1 MSGVAGLT
9 AALANP
15 LLDHILL
22 EAGTYP
28 LISPLLIERS
38 VVLEAAQPGTVVL
51 DGLGVSRVLSI
62 GLLGLSL
69 AVELIG
75 LNITRGR
82 SIIASVSQTKL
93 SIAPMNKLQV
103 FTLFLLAGWRRLHRR
118 RRSHFHQLQ
127 HLREHCR
134 LGESPPPKSPP
145 RNMSIAPMD
154 SC

>member
-1 MSGVAGLT
+1 MRGVAGLT

-51 DGLGVSRVLSI
+51 DGLGVSRVLTI
-62 GLLGLSL
+62 GRLGLSP

-75 LNITRGR
+75 LNITRGH
-82 SIIASVSQTKL
+82 SISSVSQTKL
-93 SIAPMNKLQV
+93 SIARWIHGN
-103 FTLFLLAGWRRLHRR
+103 
-118 RRSHFHQLQ
+118 
-127 HLREHCR
+127 
-134 LGESPPPKSPP
+134 
-145 RNMSIAPMD
+145 MD

>member
-1 MSGVAGLT
+1 MPQSSAHGRQRQSSVRGVAGLT

-62 GLLGLSL
+62 GLPGLSP

-75 LNITRGR
+75 LNITRG
-82 SIIASVSQTKL
+82 SSFDVSQTKL
-93 SIAPMNKLQV
+93 SIARWIHGN
-103 FTLFLLAGWRRLHRR
+103 
-118 RRSHFHQLQ
+118 
-127 HLREHCR
+127 
-134 LGESPPPKSPP
+134 
-145 RNMSIAPMD
+145 MD